1 MFFDGLSDFE
11 KGAVFCAM
19 DSVGKSNDMRPSV
32 KLMLKYYKNGHFDK
46 EGFLKKVRPI
56 VPYASDEEIR
66 LAAEIAQA
74 DDFVR
79 ERNDSYESVL
89 GQGGSGVSGGQRQR
103 LTIARSLL
111 KKPKILI
118 LDNSTSA
125 VDTKTETAI
134 MEGIDQNLKDLTK
147 IIISQRVSSFK
158 YADRIIVME
167 EGKISDIGTHDEL
180 YERNKNYR
188 QTYDI
193 QQQGGNDND

>member
-1 MFFDGLSDFE
+1 MQKNTLFSGTIAENLRW
-11 KGAVFCAM
+11 G
-19 DSVGKSNDMRPSV
+19 DS
-32 KLMLKYYKNGHFDK
+32 
-46 EGFLKKVRPI
+46 
-56 VPYASDEEIR
+56 YASDEEIR
-66 LAAEIAQA
+66 LAAEITQA

-158 YADRIIVME
+158 FADRIIVME